1 MFRKRSLLI
10 NSRLKSL
17 APVLLLWLAIAQQP
31 QSSKPEF
38 GELEKVALAELA
50 ETNTPGAAVGVVS
63 GDRLVFVKGFGVSNV
78 ETGAPVTPDMLFRLG
93 STTKMFTAAAVV
105 ALAEEGKLK
114 LDEPISKHAKGLG
127 PKIAGLT
134 AHQLLSHTAGLKDD
148 AQMFGRHDDEAL
160 AATVRALKDDF
171 FFAAPGRIYSYSNP
185 GYWLSGYL
193 IEAVGG
199 KPYADV

>member
-10 NSRLKSL
+10 SSRRNLL
-17 APVLLLWLAIAQQP
+17 APLTLLCFAFAQPPQQP
-31 QSSKPEF
+31 KPDF

-50 ETNTPGAAVGVVS
+50 ETNTPGAALGVVS
-63 GDRLVFVKGFGVSNV
+63 GDRLVFARGFGVSNV
-78 ETGAPVTPDMLFRLG
+78 ETGSTVTPDMLFRLG

-105 ALAEEGKLK
+105 TLAEEGKLK
-114 LDEPISKHAKGLG
+114 LDEPIGKYAKGLS

-160 AATVRALKDDF
+160 ADTVRALKDDF
-171 FFAAPGRIYSYSNP
+171 LFAAPGRIYSYSNP
-185 GYWLSGYL
+185 GYWLAGYL
-193 IEAVGG
+193 IEAVR
-199 KPYADV
+199 